1 MKTNTAGRL
10 VESSNIK
17 KAIENVYNSFL
28 PRGSHPFV
36 YIALQIDPARIDVN
50 VHPTKREV
58 NILHEEEIIVCLS
71 GAINSRLSE
80 TDNSRLYYKQAVLP
94 GAPIE
99 TGISSEKIKRSIN
112 MNGPQNPTT
121 FVRTDSKQQKIV
133 SMLDPSFKG
142 QKKLDLEET
151 PTETLTEKPRVTI
164 RLASVKDL
172 RAEVRDAIHEDLT
185 AIFTEHVFVGV
196 ADLHDRYCVIQHL
209 TKLYLVDYGAV
220 SAELFY
226 QIGLS
231 EFGNFGSIELTPA
244 LPLRDLLRVAL
255 ESLQAKQSPAS
266 EMSMAKKEEH
276 ISAIFETLCSK
287 KDMLQEYFSLEITD
301 TGELR
306 ALPLLLKGYTPA
318 LGKLP
323 NFLLRLGRHVTWEK
337 EKECFRTFLRELS
350 LFYIP
355 EVYTPVSAEANHEA
369 VDDGLTNVAST
380 RGASTSDPKEAK
392 LRDTIE
398 TLLFQTFKKRLI
410 ATKDLASEKRV
421 TQIGE
426 LSQLY
431 KVFERC

>member
-1 MKTNTAGRL
+1 M
-10 VESSNIK
+10 S
-17 KAIENVYNSFL
+17 
-28 PRGSHPFV
+28 
-36 YIALQIDPARIDVN
+36 IDPARIDVN

-58 NILHEEEIIVCLS
+58 NILNEEEIIACLA
-71 GAINSRLSE
+71 GAIQNRLME
-80 TDNSRLYYKQAVLP
+80 TDNSRVYYKQAVLS

-99 TGISSEKIKRSIN
+99 AGISSEKIKRSIN

-142 QKKLDLEET
+142 QKKLDLEDAT
-151 PTETLTEKPRVTI
+151 SDTLTGKARVTI
-164 RLASVKDL
+164 RLASVKEL

-196 ADLHDRYCVIQHL
+196 ADLHDRFCVIQHL

-231 EFGNFGSIELTPA
+231 EFGNFGTIELTPA
-244 LPLRDLLRVAL
+244 LPVRDLLRVAI
-255 ESLQAKQSPAS
+255 ESLGDKHDPAS
-266 EMSMAKKEEH
+266 SMPPERKEEH
-276 ISAIFETLCSK
+276 ISAIYETLCSK
-287 KDMLQEYFSLEITD
+287 KDMLQEYFSLEISD
-301 TGELR
+301 NGDLR
-306 ALPLLLKGYTPA
+306 TLPLLLKGYTPA

-323 NFLLRLGRHVTWEK
+323 NFLLRLGRYVTWDR
-337 EKECFRTFLRELS
+337 EKECFKTFLRELS

-355 EVYTPVSAEANHEA
+355 EVYRSVAPVTEKEATYDAPNKVA
-369 VDDGLTNVAST
+369 RLRSGSTN
-380 RGASTSDPKEAK
+380 DPKEAK
-392 LRDTIE
+392 LRETIE
-398 TLLFQTFKKRLI
+398 TLLFQAFKKRLI
-410 ATKDLASEKRV
+410 ATKDLASDKRV